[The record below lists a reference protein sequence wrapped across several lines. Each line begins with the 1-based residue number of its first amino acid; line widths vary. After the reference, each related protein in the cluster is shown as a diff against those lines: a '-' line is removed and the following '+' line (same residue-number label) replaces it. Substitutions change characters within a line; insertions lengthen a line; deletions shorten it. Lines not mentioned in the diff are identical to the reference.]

1 MQDDLTSSTYNLFMR
16 VRTWP
21 AFSNHTRGDGGSVSN
36 SLEGIHDKVHGG
48 VGGHMGDPAVAGG

>member
-36 SLEGIHDKVHGG
+36 SLEGIHDRIHGA
-48 VGGHMGDPAVAGG
+48 VGGQMGDVGVAGG